1 MFNHRQ
7 SALIIEAVKSPGR
20 RYTIKERWHMHGG
33 VYQTARTDLLDLT
46 NRGVLELKKKGKEL
60 VFRVPS
66 DIGERH
72 KRLEGSEG

>member
-1 MFNHRQ
+1 
-7 SALIIEAVKSPGR
+7 
-20 RYTIKERWHMHGG
+20 MHGV

-66 DIGERH
+66 DIGERL